1 MHECLC
7 AFQGALKQS
16 HVYPKCDV
24 NRYVDGSI
32 GIPQKVLKHFLLI
45 PQLLC
50 MHRCKNLEELLI
62 WHKNEASVN
71 GLVYFMLDSKS
82 WKHITNKWAKFV
94 NDAYKIRLGLA
105 QVMGEPIWRFEFLP
119 FYMASHFVEL

>member
-1 MHECLC
+1 
-7 AFQGALKQS
+7 
-16 HVYPKCDV
+16 
-24 NRYVDGSI
+24 VDGSI

-45 PQLLC
+45 PWLLC

-71 GLVYFMLDSKS
+71 VLVCFMLDSKS
-82 WKHITNKWAKFV
+82 WKHTTNKWAKFV

-105 QVMGEPIWRFEFLP
+105 QVMG
-119 FYMASHFVEL
+119 